1 MPFPN
6 SSFALAGKYTRI
18 QLIGQGSGGKVYRAV
33 DNLERLVAVKEV
45 LPSQASFV
53 NAQNRFEKEVRI
65 HASLKHSKIIQVY
78 HLEEDPRTH
87 ELYLICEY
95 ANGGSLADH
104 LKAHGSLPEQ
114 QAIRI
119 TLDICAALE
128 EVSTKNFVHRD
139 IKPSNILLFKDNQG
153 QISEAKLAD
162 FGVAKDL
169 DQRRAGQPSTQRG
182 GGHPGT
188 PEYMAPEQADIT
200 KPVDIRTDLYALGL
214 CLWEMLTNTVYK
226 LVRASTGPPVLHA
239 HNSQASR
246 DIAEVIRR
254 AAQDDPAD
262 RYPTARAM
270 AVDLQD
276 VLGGRSLAATPTITI
291 RYGPPARRF
300 RVGTMAAALLVLVL
314 ALAVLGFRAWR
325 EGGPLSTPTPTSA
338 LPSLG
343 VAATN
348 QLVLTASSPKA
359 TSVVPR
365 PTIAAPATPTDAPT
379 TIPTAMRSE
388 TPTNL
393 PTAIPT
399 AAPTDAPTTIPTAAP
414 TDTLIMTTI
423 LTFTSRPE
431 AGRQR
436 IPLRLDQP
444 GRYTLALT
452 QANPTGPYWIIWD
465 YIGLLQ
471 GNTPIW
477 EIGVSEA
484 PPDYTDAAFSEFC
497 KPHMRSN
504 CTSKFDV
511 GTTSVGDFVY
521 DINASERPRATIT
534 FTITDQQANSVPM
547 LVLSTLYASHDA
559 KEGFVERFALKVSLA
574 RAP

>member
-6 SSFALAGKYTRI
+6 SSFALAGKYTQI
-18 QLIGQGSGGKVYRAV
+18 QRIGQGSGGKVYRAV
-33 DNLERLVAVKEV
+33 DNLGRLVAVKEV
-45 LPSQASFV
+45 LPSQASFI

-65 HASLKHSKIIQVY
+65 HASLKHPKIIQVY

-104 LKAHGSLPEQ
+104 LKAHGPLTEQ
-114 QAIRI
+114 QAIRS

-128 EVSTKNFVHRD
+128 EVSAKNFVHRD
-139 IKPSNILLFKDNQG
+139 IKPSNILLFKDDRG

-169 DQRRAGQPSTQRG
+169 DKRRAGQPTTQRG
-182 GGHPGT
+182 GSHPGT

-200 KPVDIRTDLYALGL
+200 KPVDVRTDLYALGI
-214 CLWEMLTNTVYK
+214 CLWEILTDTSYK
-226 LVRASTGPPVLHA
+226 LVRASTGPPALYA
-239 HNSQASR
+239 HNPQASPG
-246 DIAEVIRR
+246 IAEIIRR
-254 AAQDDPAD
+254 AAQDDPVD

-270 AVDLQD
+270 AADLQD

-291 RYGPPARRF
+291 RTSPPPRGV
-300 RVGTMAAALLVLVL
+300 RVNRTLVTVLVLSL

-325 EGGPLSTPTPTSA
+325 GSGLLLLPAPTSA
-338 LPSLG
+338 PVLGG
-343 VAATN
+343 VADPN
-348 QLVLTASSPKA
+348 RLVVVASSPEA
-359 TSVVPR
+359 TSVVPT
-365 PTIAAPATPTDAPT
+365 PTVVTPAAPATSVAPAPT
-379 TIPTAMRSE
+379 VV
-388 TPTNL
+388 TP
-393 PTAIPT
+393 
-399 AAPTDAPTTIPTAAP
+399 AAPTDAPTTIPTIAPTVAPTDAPTTIPTIAP
-414 TDTLIMTTI
+414 TDTLIMATI
-423 LTFTSRPE
+423 LTFTSQPE
-431 AGRQR
+431 AGRQS

-444 GRYTLALT
+444 GRYTLTFA
-452 QANPTGPYWIIWD
+452 QANPAGPYWIIWD

-471 GNTPIW
+471 GNTPLW
-477 EIGVSEA
+477 EIGESEA

-497 KPHMRSN
+497 KPHIRSD
-504 CTSKFDV
+504 CTSEFVV

-521 DINASERPRATIT
+521 DINANERPTATIT
-534 FTITDQQANSVPM
+534 FTVTDQQANSVPT

-559 KEGFVERFALKVSLA
+559 IKRFALKVSLA